1 MVETDAPS
9 SRRLLASIACVV
21 LVLLAIALEVASG
34 QGANSPE
41 TARFSPFVPLSWPQP
56 ARAVWW
62 VLVAAA
68 AGGQRLLLDPGP
80 GRRRWVLAG
89 VCAMPFVVF
98 AGGVASGAEWSA
110 WH

>member
-1 MVETDAPS
+1 MTDPEAPS
-9 SRRLLASIACVV
+9 SRRLVASIGCVV

-41 TARFSPFVPLSWPQP
+41 VADFSPFVPLSWPQP
-56 ARAVWW
+56 VRALWW
-62 VLVAAA
+62 VLVATA
-68 AGGQRLLLDPGP
+68 AGGHRLLLDPGP

-89 VCAMPFVVF
+89 VAATPFLVF
-98 AGGVASGAEWSA
+98 AGGVASGAQWSA